1 MAASSSTSSGS
12 GISPDP
18 TSEAGRLAQK
28 SVEEFRAA
36 DATSDPGDKAR
47 SLREA
52 QSLAAESAL
61 AAAYSHLRKAVGLI
75 AVSLPFVVAVGNLV
89 LFRGDFEGSISAYYH
104 THMGD
109 YFVGSLFALAVFFL
123 SYNYRPLPKFKL
135 DNILST
141 FASVAAVGVAF
152 FPTASDA
159 GTASGGEKLVS
170 TVHLIFAAIL
180 FGLLAVFSLFLFTM
194 TGDAETMTAEKKR
207 RNVVYR
213 ASGGIIVGS
222 MLLVLVSN
230 AVHAPSSW
238 HSLFWLETV
247 AVVAFG
253 VSWLVKGGFLG
264 ILADKKPTAPT
275 QATGV
280 VSG

>member
-1 MAASSSTSSGS
+1 MVASSSTSYGR
-12 GISPDP
+12 GIGPDP
-18 TSEAGRLAQK
+18 ASEARRLAQK
-28 SVEEFRAA
+28 SADEFEAA
-36 DATSDPGDKAR
+36 DASSSPSDKAR
-47 SLREA
+47 RLKEA
-52 QSLAAESAL
+52 QAYAGESAL
-61 AAAYSHLRKAVGLI
+61 AAAYTHLQKAVGLI
-75 AVSLPFVVAVGNLV
+75 AVSLPLVVGLGNLV
-89 LFRGDFEGSISAYYH
+89 LFRGEFQGSISAYYH

-123 SYNYRPLPKFKL
+123 SYNYRPLPKYKL

-159 GTASGGEKLVS
+159 AAASGGEKLVS
-170 TVHLIFAAIL
+170 TVHLVFAGIL
-180 FGLLAVFSLFLFTM
+180 FGLLAIFSLFLFTK
-194 TGDAETMTAEKKR
+194 TDNARAMTAEKKR
-207 RNVVYR
+207 RNIVHR
-213 ASGGIIVGS
+213 TCGGIIVGS

-253 VSWLVKGGFLG
+253 FSWLVKGGFLG
-264 ILADKKPTAPT
+264 IFADKKPTA
-275 QATGV
+275 
-280 VSG
+280 